1 MVCSPGSSVYEISQA
16 RVLEWVAIFLSRGS
30 PQPRDQT
37 RLRLLGRSDSLP
49 LSHLGNQSLNSRT
62 VWTQKAPRRTF
73 CVWQENW
80 ETNDWGNPWFLLF
93 FFSFYFLK
101 KQTNKQTKLSFSRWK
116 QPLSKATLLQLL
128 WWRYQQHRPHR
139 APKTLEGN
147 MPLCL
152 EGLGKGT
159 SVVPKTVKRT
169 PVIFFSLILSLGPK
183 LDSVPENTW
192 QC

>member
-37 RLRLLGRSDSLP
+37 RLLLVRQIRFFTTEPPGKPKPKFQNCVDPESSKKNLLCLTRKLRNKWLRKSLI
-49 LSHLGNQSLNSRT
+49 SLILL
-62 VWTQKAPRRTF
+62 F
-73 CVWQENW
+73 
-80 ETNDWGNPWFLLF
+80 FLLF
-93 FFSFYFLK
+93 G
-101 KQTNKQTKLSFSRWK
+101 KQNKTKLSFSRWK